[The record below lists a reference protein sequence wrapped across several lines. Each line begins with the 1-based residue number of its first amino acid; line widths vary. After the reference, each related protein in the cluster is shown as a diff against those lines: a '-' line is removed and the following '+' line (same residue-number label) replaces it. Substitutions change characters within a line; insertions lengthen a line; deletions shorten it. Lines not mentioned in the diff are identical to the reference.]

1 MKTQYLMP
9 MARNTVT
16 KQVVKSQD
24 LTGARLSM
32 QQHDHAQ
39 IKADRLAVTMTEQT
53 NQHWVGF
60 VRAYTI

>member
-32 QQHDHAQ
+32 QQHDQAQ
-39 IKADRLAVTMTEQT
+39 YKADKLAIAMTEQT

-60 VRAYTI
+60 VRAYTV